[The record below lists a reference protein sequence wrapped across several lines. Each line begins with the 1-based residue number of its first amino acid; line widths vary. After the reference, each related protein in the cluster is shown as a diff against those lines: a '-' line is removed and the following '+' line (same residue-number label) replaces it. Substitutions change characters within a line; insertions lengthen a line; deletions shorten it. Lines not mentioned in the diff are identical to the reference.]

1 MPGLNDMMIKVQTLA
16 GQIKKA
22 DERIDESKALR
33 LRAEAALESA
43 VAAEKDAIDNAAKLR
58 TERKELAER
67 VHEEIMHEG
76 EPVITDELLTSA
88 GLIKTDGGAW
98 TGPGGSNA
106 APATGF
112 PNAIFNGPDETR
124 AEF

>member
-1 MPGLNDMMIKVQTLA
+1 MAGIHDLMLKIQTIAGRIKR
-16 GQIKKA
+16 A
-22 DERIDESKALR
+22 DEKIEEAKSLR
-33 LRAEAALESA
+33 LRAESALESA
-43 VAAEKDAIDNAAKLR
+43 KLAEKDTIADAAQLR
-58 TERKELAER
+58 AERKELAER
-67 VHEEIMHEG
+67 VYEEIMHEG

-98 TGPGGSNA
+98 AGPGGSNA